1 MEALNAINVYP
12 VPDGDTGTNMLLTLR
27 STLEEASRLDPTGRE
42 VTLGELMEALSRGAL
57 MGARGNSGVILSQMV
72 RGLAQAAR
80 HRRELDAET
89 LAAGLEEAAR
99 LAYQA
104 VANPREGTMLTVA
117 RETAEAVR
125 ARFQAGERD
134 LVALLT
140 AAAEVARESVERT
153 PQLLPILAE
162 AGVVDAGGQGLW
174 LLLDAIAR
182 HLRGEPLEEAP
193 ALAPAHVQRD
203 WLQQTQELH
212 AAEPSLYGYCT
223 QFLVAGQA
231 LRPEAIRA
239 RLEEMGDSVVAVGDE
254 RLVRAHVHTNDPG
267 GAIRVGTDVGE
278 LLEVRIENIRQQA
291 GLFFQLQESLQPT
304 AAVVAV
310 APGDG
315 LAQTLRS
322 LGAIVVGGG
331 PTMNPSAGQLLE
343 AIEAAPAQ
351 DVIVLPNDKNIVLAA
366 QQAAGMTSKRVKVL
380 STTSVPQGIAAI
392 LAFGPSRDLE
402 ENLQAMEEA
411 AAAVRTIEVTRSVR
425 AVRIG
430 DLEVQEGD
438 YIALVDGEL
447 KARADDAEAA
457 LRCALDLLDGRDGL
471 LTLYYGEDV
480 TAEVAHAL
488 AEALQRE
495 RPGLEVEVVYGG
507 QPHYPYVASLE

>member
-1 MEALNAINVYP
+1 MNVYP

-27 STLEEASRLDPTGRE
+27 ATLEEAARLDPEGRDIP
-42 VTLGELMEALSRGAL
+42 VGELMEALARGAL

-72 RGLAQAAR
+72 RGLARAAAGATQ
-80 HRRELDAET
+80 LDAPT

-104 VANPREGTMLTVA
+104 VANPKEGTMLTVA
-117 RETAEAVR
+117 RETAAAVR
-125 ARFQAGERD
+125 SLVDDGEKD
-134 LVALLT
+134 LVTLFT
-140 AAAEVARESVERT
+140 AAAHKARETVDRT
-153 PQLLPILAE
+153 PEMLPVLAE

-174 LLLDAIAR
+174 VLLDSFAR
-182 HLRGEPLEEAP
+182 CLRGESLEEAP

-203 WLQQTQELH
+203 WLSHTQEMH

-223 QFLVAGQA
+223 QFLVEGQG
-231 LRPEAIRA
+231 LEPETIRA
-239 RLEEMGDSVVAVGDE
+239 RLEQLGDSVVAVGDE

-267 GAIRVGTDVGE
+267 GAIRIGTDVGE

-291 GLFFQLQESLQPT
+291 GQFFQLQESLQPT

-322 LGAIVVGGG
+322 LGAIVVSGG
-331 PTMNPSAGQLLE
+331 PTMNPSAGQLLD
-343 AIEAAPAQ
+343 AIESAPAQ
-351 DVIVLPNDKNIVLAA
+351 EVILLPNDKNILLAA
-366 QQAAGMTSKRVKVL
+366 RQAAEMSSKKVAVL
-380 STTSVPQGIAAI
+380 ETVSVPQGIAAV

-402 ENLQAMEEA
+402 DNVQAMQEA

-425 AVRIG
+425 DVRIG
-430 DLEVQEGD
+430 DLEVREGD

-447 KARADDAEAA
+447 KVKAASAEEA
-457 LRCALDLLDGRDGL
+457 LHRALDLLDGSEGL
-471 LTLYYGEDV
+471 LTLYYGAEV
-480 TAEVAHAL
+480 TAQE
-488 AEALQRE
+488 AEALAQELGRE

-507 QPHYPYVASLE
+507 QPHYPYLASLE